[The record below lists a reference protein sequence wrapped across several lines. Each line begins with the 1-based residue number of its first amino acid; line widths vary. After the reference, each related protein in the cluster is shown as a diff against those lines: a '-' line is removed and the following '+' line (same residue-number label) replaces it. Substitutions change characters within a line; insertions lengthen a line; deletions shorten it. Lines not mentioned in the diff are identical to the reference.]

1 MNTQNDGQVLAGK
14 ERKKKKTPTLLP
26 MASVASPASH
36 EGQCNAVGC
45 QSLVF
50 NWLPCVD
57 HWTVLSWIP
66 EAAIQRYCLAA
77 Y

>member
-1 MNTQNDGQVLAGK
+1 MDSDVF
-14 ERKKKKTPTLLP
+14 
-26 MASVASPASH
+26 PASH
-36 EGQCNAVGC
+36 EGQFNAVGC

-57 HWTVLSWIP
+57 HWTVLSWTP
-66 EAAIQRYCLAA
+66 EAAVQCYCLPA